1 MVIKLPFINKKTYLC
16 YSTACNLTDIK
27 YLQLGDANCSYFSF
41 LNFFT
46 AMDTPDSR
54 YYIGTD
60 HNGSP
65 MAVFDSKGR
74 LVKEL
79 TRSPFG
85 QIIRDTNPSMDLS
98 VDFAGGLIDQYTH
111 LIHLGDRVYDPVL
124 GQWMTPLWTKVANPG
139 AMKSPFDVFC
149 YRFHSNDPI
158 NLNKK
163 TRLMTGNFSHFK
175 IRKNSNFVKKFCL

>member
-1 MVIKLPFINKKTYLC
+1 
-16 YSTACNLTDIK
+16 
-27 YLQLGDANCSYFSF
+27 
-41 LNFFT
+41 
-46 AMDTPDSR
+46 MDTPDSR

-158 NLNKK
+158 NLYKK
-163 TRLMTGNFSHFK
+163 TRLMTGKFSLFK
-175 IRKNSNFVKKFCL
+175 IRKNRNFVCNHNYK